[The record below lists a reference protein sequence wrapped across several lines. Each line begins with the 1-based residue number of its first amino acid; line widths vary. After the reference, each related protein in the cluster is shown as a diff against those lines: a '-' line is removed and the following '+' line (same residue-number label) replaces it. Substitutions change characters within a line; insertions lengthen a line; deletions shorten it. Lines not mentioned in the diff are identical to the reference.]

1 MFKIP
6 RVVERK
12 ETWHNAV
19 TGRKRLWIFHRKRTP
34 SKIIFRLMDYQAV
47 PIKDPVRSLRM
58 GLLTAQGAD
67 KSRTVKAFL
76 DFSKEQAKS
85 GAFEPIGGF

>member
-1 MFKIP
+1 M
-6 RVVERK
+6 ER
-12 ETWHNAV
+12 TRDMAV
-19 TGRKRLWIFHRKRTP
+19 MRSLVGNNFGYSIANVHPQNSISPDGLP
-34 SKIIFRLMDYQAV
+34 LSAV

-85 GAFEPIGGF
+85 GAFEPIGGEVLK